1 MVKVFALIPQRQD
14 IPREEFHSH
23 WIAPHGELAC
33 GIDTLQGY
41 VQCHRIRP
49 GIAGLAEADYEGIA
63 EVWFVDVETAA
74 AMGENPVYAEQVN
87 PDEPNFIDIDRL
99 AFVFTDEHVLREG
112 EALGKET
119 PVVKAQLLLKRPD
132 GTTREDFDAALAA
145 ADGAADGGLPGGY
158 ADRPQRG
165 PGGELRRR
173 RAPGRRLHR
182 GLVAQPRVLRSRL
195 VRGRRDLP
203 GRDLVVQRPRRLQ
216 RFPLRGDPP
225 ALAGRGLIRRS
236 PAPGRVP
243 GAEVEAR

>member
-99 AFVFTDEHVLREG
+99 AFVFTDEVVIREG
-112 EALGKET
+112 EAIDKET
-119 PVVKAQLLLKRPD
+119 PVVKAQLLLKRSD
-132 GTTREDFDAALAA
+132 GTSQEDFAAALAA
-145 ADGAADGGLPGGY
+145 ADGAAQDAFPEALRIVRSVARSESYAEGEPPADAFIEVTWPSRESFDADWSAGGSTYL
-158 ADRPQRG
+158 D
-165 PGGELRRR
+165 
-173 RAPGRRLHR
+173 
-182 GLVAQPRVLRSRL
+182 
-195 VRGRRDLP
+195 
-203 GRDLVVQRPRRLQ
+203 
-216 RFPLRGDPP
+216 
-225 ALAGRGLIRRS
+225 ALAGLGDLDASSGFLSEEVRLLW
-236 PAPGRVP
+236 PVAA
-243 GAEVEAR
+243 GA

>member
-145 ADGAADGGLPGGY
+145 ADGAADGAFPGALRIVRSEARAESY
-158 ADRPQRG
+158 AEGEPPADAFIEVWWPSRESFEADWSA
-165 PGGELRRR
+165 GGETYLDAISSFSDRG
-173 RAPGRRLHR
+173 ASSAFLSEEIRL
-182 GLVAQPRVLRSRL
+182 LWPVA
-195 VRGRRDLP
+195 
-203 GRDLVVQRPRRLQ
+203 
-216 RFPLRGDPP
+216 
-225 ALAGRGLIRRS
+225 A
-236 PAPGRVP
+236 
-243 GAEVEAR
+243 